1 MAVIQELLCA
11 GLNDTISFGNHTLSL
26 KAKLDDFEYGGN
38 IWKVKTFAKM
48 TKLEKNGMF
57 VYESVPGTSV
67 LNFHEAEEGIT
78 FIVEGA
84 EDAQITVELL
94 EDCEYEV
101 YIGEDSAGKMKTNV
115 SGKLTLSV
123 ELADAGEVPV
133 KIIK

>member
-1 MAVIQELLCA
+1 MELLYA
-11 GLNDTISFGNHTLSL
+11 GDDGTINFGNHTLLS

-38 IWKVKTFAKM
+38 IWKVKTFKTM

-67 LNFHEAEEGIT
+67 YNFLETEDGLS
-78 FIVEGA
+78 FLVEGD
-84 EDAQITVELL
+84 EDAQITAELA
-94 EDCEYEV
+94 EDTEYEV
-101 YIGEDSAGKMKTNV
+101 FIAGASIGKMKTNV

-123 ELADAGEVPV
+123 ELADADKVEV